1 MTETTDT
8 AGSLTPEQRREHLR
22 AYADRMLLALSAMD
36 APETPDAVTKGI
48 RTALMIER
56 LYARC
61 DASQAQAHK
70 HAIAA
75 IEDQVKLKNKLE
87 WSGDW
92 LDKAPDVP
100 FITLKPD
107 ALKGMQWPHP
117 PRDHMA
123 ELSARIEQMRVNAR
137 AYKQARSQPAPQ
149 PETKPVAPVEV
160 KPEPEPQPKSEPAAP
175 SRPLTPQEMALRERV
190 LNTVAIP
197 RPQGTPLTAHD
208 YGLIRDEDVEIL
220 HGDRLPRLYEMGET
234 RDTLL
239 KALKAYSRE
248 DLNLLWPDL
257 FPLDTG

>member
-1 MTETTDT
+1 
-8 AGSLTPEQRREHLR
+8 
-22 AYADRMLLALSAMD
+22 
-36 APETPDAVTKGI
+36 
-48 RTALMIER
+48 MIER

-61 DASQAQAHK
+61 DASQTLAHK

-87 WSGDW
+87 WSGNW

-107 ALKGMQWPHP
+107 ALKGMQWPRP
-117 PRDHMA
+117 PRDYVG
-123 ELSARIEQMRVNAR
+123 ELKARIDQIKA
-137 AYKQARSQPAPQ
+137 ASQSKPQPQPQPQPAPA
-149 PETKPVAPVEV
+149 PIAPVEV
-160 KPEPEPQPKSEPAAP
+160 KPQPKPKSEPIAS
-175 SRPLTPQEMALRERV
+175 SRSLTPQEVALRERV

-197 RPQGTPLTAHD
+197 RPQGTPLTQHD

>member
-1 MTETTDT
+1 MTETTDM

-87 WSGDW
+87 WSGNW

-100 FITLKPD
+100 FITLKPE
-107 ALKGMQWPHP
+107 ALKGMQWPCP
-117 PRDHMA
+117 PRDYVG
-123 ELSARIEQMRVNAR
+123 ELKARIDQIKA
-137 AYKQARSQPAPQ
+137 ASQPKPQPQPAPA
-149 PETKPVAPVEV
+149 PVAPVAV
-160 KPEPEPQPKSEPAAP
+160 TPQPKPKSEPAAP

-197 RPQGTPLTAHD
+197 RPQDTPLTEHD